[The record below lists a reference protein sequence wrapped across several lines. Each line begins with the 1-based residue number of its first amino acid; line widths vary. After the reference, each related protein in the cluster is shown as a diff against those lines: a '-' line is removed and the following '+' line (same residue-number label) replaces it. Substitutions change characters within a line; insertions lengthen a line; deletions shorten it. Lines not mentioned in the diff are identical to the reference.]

1 MLDMK
6 RREFITLLG
15 GAAAAWPLAGRAQ
28 QPAMP
33 VIGFL
38 GDASS
43 DLWANYVRAF
53 QQGLGETGY
62 VEGRN
67 VAIEYRWAEGRN
79 ERMSGLIADL
89 LHRPVSVIAVPGS
102 TPAALA
108 AKAASTTV
116 PIVFAIA
123 ADPVQVGLVA
133 SLNRPGGNVTGV
145 VTLNIEIAPK
155 RLELLHELLPT
166 ATSFAL
172 LVNPANPA
180 LAEPVSEHVQAAA
193 RTLGVKLHVL
203 HASSEP
209 ELDAVL
215 ATAAGLQAA
224 GLVVGPDPFFNSR
237 IEQLAALTSRQALPA
252 VYQWREFTAAG
263 GLLSYGSSITDVYR
277 QAGVYTGRILKGEK
291 PADLPVQQTTKVEL
305 FINLRT
311 AKALGLTMPT
321 ALLVRADEV
330 IE

>member
-1 MLDMK
+1 MR

-15 GAAAAWPLAGRAQ
+15 GAATLPLAARAQ
-28 QPAMP
+28 QPAKP
-33 VIGFL
+33 VIGFVHPGSAQSFARPL
-38 GDASS
+38 S
-43 DLWANYVRAF
+43 AF
-53 QQGLGETGY
+53 LKGLGETGY

-67 VAIEYRWAEGRN
+67 VAIEYRWAGDRIDQLPA
-79 ERMSGLIADL
+79 MVDDL
-89 LHRPVSVIAVPGS
+89 VRRQVSVLAVLGS

-116 PIVFAIA
+116 PIVFTIA
-123 ADPVQVGLVA
+123 GDPVQVGLVA
-133 SLNRPGGNVTGV
+133 SLNRPGGNLTGV
-145 VTLNIEIAPK
+145 VTLNVEIAPK
-155 RLELLHELLPT
+155 RLELLHELFPT

-193 RTLGVKLHVL
+193 RMLGVKLHVL
-203 HASSEP
+203 LVSSEP
-209 ELDAVL
+209 ELDAAL
-215 ATAAGLQAA
+215 GTAARLQVA
-224 GLVVGPDPFFNSR
+224 GLMIGPDAFFNSR
-237 IEQLAALTSRQALPA
+237 IEQLAALTSRHALPA

-277 QAGVYTGRILKGEK
+277 QVGVYTGRILKGEK
-291 PADLPVQQTTKVEL
+291 PADLPVEQTTKVEL
-305 FINLRT
+305 FVNLKA
-311 AKALGLTMPT
+311 AKAFGITVPT